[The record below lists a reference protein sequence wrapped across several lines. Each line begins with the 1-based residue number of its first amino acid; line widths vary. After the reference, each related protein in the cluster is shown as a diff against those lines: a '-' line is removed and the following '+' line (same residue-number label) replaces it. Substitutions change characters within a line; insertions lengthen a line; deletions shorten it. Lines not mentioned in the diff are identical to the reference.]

1 MIFKKASEL
10 SVDSASQLVDD
21 YGVAVFSDFIQKSE
35 LEGLNNEYDLAFKLP
50 QTGIEG
56 IKMDLGKGVI
66 FSRAHVDPQ
75 KYPHTLKTFSLKLMN
90 DIATRY
96 WKKSFELNKQIYF
109 MNEVV
114 GTSHVAMDMHFDVL
128 PTFKFFIYLTDTTR
142 ENGAFACVPGSQ
154 KISSEIREKIG
165 KEISFEQREITRQI
179 PFRENEVLHVEGKA
193 GTLIIFTT
201 EVFHRAGKVS
211 KGERRVMRGHNRP

>member
-1 MIFKKASEL
+1 MIFKDASSL
-10 SVDSASQLVDD
+10 NVDSAAKLIKD
-21 YGVAVFSDFIQKSE
+21 YGVAVFSGFLNKEDLIKLNDEFDF
-35 LEGLNNEYDLAFKLP
+35 AFSGP
-50 QTGIEG
+50 QAGISQ
-56 IKMDLGKGVI
+56 IKMDVGRGVI
-66 FSRAHVDPQ
+66 LKKEQVESK
-75 KYPHTLKTFSLKLMN
+75 KYPHTLKTFSSELMKN
-90 DIATRY
+90 IALRY
-96 WKKSFELNKQIYF
+96 WEKPFELNKEIYL

-114 GTSHVAMDMHFDVL
+114 GTKHVAMDMHFDVL

-154 KISSEIREKIG
+154 AIAADIRKKVGRDIP
-165 KEISFEQREITRQI
+165 FEQREITRNI
-179 PFRENEVLHVEGKA
+179 PFGEDEVVHVEGKA